1 MRAKTITQLL
11 CVASTFSLGAAAI
24 AQDPANR
31 PGNRLSTALAAPA
44 SEADG
49 PAVVDGRMRLS
60 LEEAV
65 AIALERNLGLDVE
78 RYTRAI
84 SLFGI
89 QRNQAIY
96 DLQLGANVN
105 MFESE
110 SFRVDALAGEGVVTA
125 EGQSGSASVSQLLST
140 GATVE
145 VGFDTSRSDNSV
157 EFRGGPS
164 LAFDTSWNSSLEFS
178 ITQPLLR
185 NFGRLPT
192 ERGITV
198 ARLASDASRE
208 QFESQVANTLRDV
221 ENAYWVLVEAIAQVK
236 VSEEGLKLAR
246 ELHEMNKIRVEVG
259 TLAPLE
265 LVQSEAGIATR
276 EEEIIRTQA
285 AVGNAEDQLRRL
297 LNLAGDAWG
306 ATIEPT
312 TDAETQ
318 AIEVRVD
325 ESIREALANR
335 PEVARQRLTVETL
348 RVDADWAANQLKP
361 RLDANAGYGSNGFG
375 LNSDGWE
382 DAIEQV
388 AKNELK
394 GWRVGLTF
402 AYPLQNRAA
411 KAQKT
416 IADLDLERAQLQ
428 LADLEQTV
436 STEVRQA
443 VRNVETARKSVDSAR
458 VSRRLAEKNL
468 DAERKRYENGLST
481 SFQVLQIQEDLTLAA
496 SREVA
501 AVTGY
506 RRALTEY
513 YRVIGRLLDQSQVEL
528 VDEVTRIE
536 EQRATR

>member
-1 MRAKTITQLL
+1 MRATTITSLF
-11 CVASTFSLGAAAI
+11 CAVSLGSLAAAGF
-24 AQDPANR
+24 AQGATT
-31 PGNRLSTALAAPA
+31 GSGRLSTAFSPMEGESANPA
-44 SEADG
+44 I
-49 PAVVDGRMRLS
+49 VDGRMRLS

-65 AIALERNLGLDVE
+65 AIALEQNLGLDVE

-89 QRNQAIY
+89 RRNEGIY
-96 DLQLGANVN
+96 DLQLGANAN

-125 EGQSGSASVSQLLST
+125 EGQSMNLSVSQLFAS
-140 GATVE
+140 GAIVE
-145 VGFDTSRSDNSV
+145 VGLDNSRSDNSV

-164 LAFDTSWNSSLEFS
+164 LSFDTSWNSSLELS
-178 ITQPLLR
+178 VTQPLLR

-192 ERGITV
+192 ERSLIV

-208 QFESQVANTLRDV
+208 QFESQVATTLRDV
-221 ENAYWVLVEAIAQVK
+221 ENAYWTLVEAIAQVQ

-246 ELHEMNKIRVEVG
+246 DLHDMNKIRVEVG

-297 LNLAGDAWG
+297 LNLQGDVWSAV
-306 ATIEPT
+306 IEPT
-312 TDAETQ
+312 TSAETQ
-318 AIEVRVD
+318 PVEVRVD
-325 ESIREALANR
+325 EAIGEALANR
-335 PEVARQRLTVETL
+335 PEVARQKLTVETL
-348 RVDADWAANQLKP
+348 AIDANWAENQLKP
-361 RLDANAGYGSNGFG
+361 RLDLNAGYGSNGFG
-375 LNSDGWE
+375 LEGSGWQ
-382 DAIEQV
+382 DALEQV

-394 GWRVGLTF
+394 GWRVGVTF

-411 KAQKT
+411 RAQKT
-416 IADLDLERAQLQ
+416 IADLDLERARLQ
-428 LADLEQTV
+428 LADLEQGV

-513 YRVIGRLLDQSQVEL
+513 YRVTGRLLDQSEVEL
-528 VDEVTRIE
+528 VDDVARIE
-536 EQRATR
+536 EQRTSR